1 MPKAVLLCQFRGQP
15 FKNIVIYQCVFNR
28 ANDGSVKPFVN
39 TIKDCF
45 KITCTKN
52 KTKIIYT
59 IF

>member
-1 MPKAVLLCQFRGQP
+1 MKAVFAAEEDGG
-15 FKNIVIYQCVFNR
+15 KKKKSVFNR

-39 TIKDCF
+39 NIKDCF
-45 KITCTKN
+45 KIMCTKN